1 MLPLLPLFKLT
12 QKLQPCCVSF
22 AVIIKQTTLVAFVSL
37 AETILSELCLREG
50 LLHLN
55 LAIFE

>member
-12 QKLQPCCVSF
+12 QKLQPCCISF
-22 AVIIKQTTLVAFVSL
+22 TVIIKQTALVAFISL
-37 AETILSELCLREG
+37 AETFLSELPLRKG

-55 LAIFE
+55 LAILE

>member
-1 MLPLLPLFKLT
+1 MLPLLSLFKLT

-22 AVIIKQTTLVAFVSL
+22 AVIIKQPTSVAFIPL
-37 AETILSELCLREG
+37 AETFLSELPLREE

-55 LAIFE
+55 LAILA

>member
-1 MLPLLPLFKLT
+1 MLPLLWLFKLT

-22 AVIIKQTTLVAFVSL
+22 AVIIEQTTLVAFGSL
-37 AETILSELCLREG
+37 AETFLNELPLQK

-55 LAIFE
+55 LAIWD